1 MSPVQLTPRVL
12 SMSRG
17 LSSLGR
23 VLRLRLLLAIGLI
36 MTLSLN
42 ESSTASA
49 EDGIRFPSSIAG
61 LNLFMRHASST
72 APRRGPPVLILQGAT
87 FPSASAAGWKIDGR
101 SWMDELASSGYDVY
115 ALDFLGYG
123 GSDRYPEMASTNT
136 ESTGAPLGDVREMV
150 AQVDAAVAQI
160 LKLHGG
166 ENINLVAHSAGT
178 FVAGRYAELHPDRVA
193 RLVLF
198 GAPAPYEAP
207 SQENPSHEN
216 ATLQNPTRDNRKYA
230 DTTPAPSPTARYAD
244 VSREEQLEGFEP
256 KVRDTRQ
263 LDPVM
268 FEAWVKAYLATD
280 PQSANR
286 NPASVRIPT
295 GMFAAVA
302 DMRRLGRLPYDPHK
316 ITTPVLLIQG
326 EWDAVSPPAAG
337 LWLYERLG
345 SPLKRF
351 VIISQTGHRAH
362 LERNRWQLYKETEGF
377 LNGGDE
383 SDGPAYAVFFEVK
396 PNGDKG
402 RQQYLETA
410 KALKDHLETMSGFLS
425 IERFDNKTRP
435 GWVLSLSRWRDEAAI
450 IAWREVFEHRTAQER
465 GRHGVFEDYRLR
477 VAKEVDHGGN
487 LTFVEGAAPESTATA
502 QTFNSLSEAG
512 HSVTLVE
519 SADLTVG
526 SHWQVIRDYGLH
538 DRREAPHD

>member
-17 LSSLGR
+17 LSSLR
-23 VLRLRLLLAIGLI
+23 RALRLRLLLAIGLI

-42 ESSTASA
+42 ESSIAAA

-61 LNLFMRHASST
+61 LNLFMRHTSPT

-87 FPSASAAGWKIDGR
+87 FPSATAAGWKIDGR
-101 SWMDELASSGYDVY
+101 SWMDEIASSGYDVY

-123 GSDRYPEMASTNT
+123 ASDRYPEMVSTHT
-136 ESTGAPLGDVREMV
+136 EATGAPLGDMREMV
-150 AQVDAAVAQI
+150 AQVDAAIAQI

-198 GAPAPYEAP
+198 GAPAPYE
-207 SQENPSHEN
+207 
-216 ATLQNPTRDNRKYA
+216 TPTREKP
-230 DTTPAPSPTARYAD
+230 TPASSPTTRYAD
-244 VSREEQLEGFEP
+244 INREEELEGFEP

-268 FEAWVKAYLATD
+268 FEAWIKAYLATD

-295 GMFAAVA
+295 GLFAAFA
-302 DMRRLGRLPYDPHK
+302 DMRRLGQLPYDPHK

-351 VIISQTGHRAH
+351 VIISQAGHRAH
-362 LERNRWQLYKETEGF
+362 LERNRCQLYQETQGF

-383 SDGPAYAVFFEVK
+383 SNGPTYAVFFEVK

-402 RQQYLETA
+402 RQEYLETA
-410 KALKDHLETMSGFLS
+410 KALKAHLETMSGFLG

-450 IAWREVFEHRTAQER
+450 IAWREVFEHRTAQEK

-502 QTFNSLSEAG
+502 QTFSSLSEAA
-512 HSVTLVE
+512 HTATLVE

-538 DRREAPHD
+538 DRREAPHE